1 MEVAIMNKERLFTK
15 ESIALTS
22 EVLKIKTS
30 LKQITFQ
37 RKLLDA
43 KERELRMRL
52 SRIAYVR

>member
-1 MEVAIMNKERLFTK
+1 MNKELFTK
-15 ESIALTS
+15 RNIAMTS
-22 EVLKIKTS
+22 EALKIKS
-30 LKQITFQ
+30 NLKQIMLE